1 MTKHF
6 DKFFYSIVAEARP
19 VLTSNMR
26 NLPDQVPYGF
36 WISPTGSFIPVKPQM
51 HIPVAYDII
60 DDDMVLKR
68 EFGKYSDITTFPSAY
83 DFMFK
88 LGWIRVV
95 HIIDTLEGSSSRSK
109 EDLSNSSKKTL
120 KDLAS
125 FYRLVPNLSIAQV

>member
-26 NLPDQVPYGF
+26 NLPEQVPYGF
-36 WISPTGSFIPVKPQM
+36 WISPTGSFIPVKSQM
-51 HIPVAYDII
+51 HIQVAYDII

-68 EFGKYSDITTFPSAY
+68 KFDEYSDTAAFPSAY
-83 DFMFK
+83 GFMFK

-95 HIIDTLEGSSSRSK
+95 NMIDTLEGSSSN
-109 EDLSNSSKKTL
+109 EDLTNSSKRTL
-120 KDLAS
+120 KDLAL
-125 FYRLVPNLSIAQV
+125 FYHLVPNLSIAQV